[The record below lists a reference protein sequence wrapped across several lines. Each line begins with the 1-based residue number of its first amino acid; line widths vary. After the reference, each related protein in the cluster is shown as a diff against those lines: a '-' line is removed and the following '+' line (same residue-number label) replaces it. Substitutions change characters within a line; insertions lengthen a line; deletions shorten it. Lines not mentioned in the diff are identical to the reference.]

1 MGSAPYINIPSKSNN
16 LKAGRLGLKDVD
28 AHVFQL
34 AQKYVCLAT
43 KQLSVCFTRWFGVGY
58 MIKFSVA

>member
-1 MGSAPYINIPSKSNN
+1 M
-16 LKAGRLGLKDVD
+16 KDVD
-28 AHVFQL
+28 AHVFR
-34 AQKYVCLAT
+34 ADQKYVCLAT